1 MIFDKIIGNEHN
13 KINLRNMLESNTI
26 SHSYIFSGQEGIG
39 KILFAKEFA
48 KAILCTNQGNI
59 VCNKCKSC
67 LEFDNSNHPDLTIKD
82 KEESIKIEKI
92 RELNKKVYEKPIV
105 SNKKVYII
113 NNCHEM
119 TVEAQN
125 ALLKTLEE
133 PPSFVVFI
141 LVTHNEQELLT
152 TIKSRCIKIMF
163 NKLTNDEVTK
173 ILKESLNVQN
183 INLDIIKTCNGSIK
197 KFLEVNK
204 NEELYINTRKT
215 FCNIEEFDY
224 IDFLKQKEIIFSNKE
239 EANNI
244 LEFALQILF
253 EKGNFKYLNCISA
266 IDKAKER
273 LKKNSNYDMTID
285 NLLMTI
291 WEEING

>member
-13 KINLRNMLESNTI
+13 KTNLKNMLKINTI
-26 SHSYIFSGQEGIG
+26 SHSYIFSGQEGVG
-39 KILFAKEFA
+39 KLLFAKEFA
-48 KAILCTNQGNI
+48 KAILCINQENI
-59 VCNKCKSC
+59 LCNKCKSC
-67 LEFDNSNHPDLTIKD
+67 LEFDNSNHPDLTIID
-82 KEESIKIEKI
+82 EEESIKIEKI

-105 SNKKVYII
+105 SNRKVYII

-133 PPSFVVFI
+133 PPNFVVFI

-163 NKLTNDEVTK
+163 NKLTDDEIIK
-173 ILKESLNVQN
+173 ILKDSLNIEN
-183 INLDIIKTCNGSIK
+183 INLDLVKESNGSIK
-197 KFLEVNK
+197 RFIRL
-204 NEELYINTRKT
+204 NENQELYLNIKKI
-215 FCNIEEFDY
+215 FSNIEKFDY
-224 IDFLKQKEIIFSNKE
+224 VDFLKQKDAIFSNKE
-239 EANNI
+239 ELYNI
-244 LEFALQILF
+244 LEYIIQILF
-253 EKGNFKYLNCISA
+253 KLGNLKYLDCIS
-266 IDKAKER
+266 IVENAKER

-285 NLLMTI
+285 DLLMTI